1 VRRRTFISLLGGA
14 MATWPLAARAQQATM
29 PVVGILSPA
38 SQNEELLRGFRQGL
52 KQAGFVEGENVSILY
67 HFAENEIDRLPAL
80 ADDLARRRV
89 AVIAPIGHPAAF
101 AAKAATATIPIV
113 FVSAD
118 DPVRLGLVANLAR
131 PGNNLTGTNILQI
144 ELVTKRL
151 QLLRQLVPAATRVA
165 VLVDPTSKTT
175 TETTLQEVESAAR
188 AMALHI
194 QVLHASNG
202 REIGAAF
209 AAFERER
216 PNALFVSGGPLF
228 TDRRVQLATLA
239 ARHMIPMTSANRQ
252 ITEVGGLMSYGA
264 NITDAF
270 RQGGVYAGRI
280 LKGEKPADLPVVQ
293 ATKFEL
299 VINAETA
306 RILGL
311 TVPPSLLA
319 IADEASE
326 TARLHHAAQR
336 CGSLAARSARAAV
349 GEAADHR
356 IFRPE
361 HAFGRKRVRRRFYAA
376 TA

>member
-1 VRRRTFISLLGGA
+1 VKRREFITLLGGA
-14 MATWPLAARAQQATM
+14 AAAWPLAVRAQQATM

-118 DPVRLGLVANLAR
+118 DPVRLGLVASLAR
-131 PGNNLTGTNILQI
+131 PGGNLTGTNILQI

-151 QLLRQLVPAATRVA
+151 QLLRELVPAATHVA

-209 AAFERER
+209 ATFERER
-216 PNALFVSGGPLF
+216 PDALFVSGGPLF

-239 ARHMIPMTSANRQ
+239 ARHMIPMASANRQ
-252 ITEVGGLMSYGA
+252 ITETGGLMSYGA
-264 NITDAF
+264 NIADAF
-270 RQGGVYAGRI
+270 RQAGVYAGRV
-280 LKGEKPADLPVVQ
+280 LKGEKPSDLPVVQ

-311 TVPPSLLA
+311 TVPPSLVA
-319 IADEASE
+319 IADEVIE
-326 TARLHHAAQR
+326 
-336 CGSLAARSARAAV
+336 
-349 GEAADHR
+349 
-356 IFRPE
+356 
-361 HAFGRKRVRRRFYAA
+361 
-376 TA
+376 